1 MESMLEKIQ
10 LVKQKI
16 QKVIFLIFYASS
28 FKKFG
33 QNSTLCY
40 PFKIEGAKFIS
51 IDSKSYI
58 NENAWLLALQK
69 GKTAPKIN
77 IGSGTYIGRFSH
89 IVSVREIEIAQNV
102 LISDKVYISDNLHDY
117 KDISS
122 PIKSQEIFC
131 KKTVYIGENS
141 WLGENACVIGAS
153 VGKHCVIGANAVVT
167 TDIPDYSLAVGIPA
181 KVIKKFNHQSKK
193 WEKIN
198 SL

>member
-1 MESMLEKIQ
+1 MLEKIQ

-16 QKVIFLIFYASS
+16 RKAIFLIFYASS

-51 IDSKSYI
+51 IESKIYI
-58 NENAWLLALQK
+58 NEGAWLLALQK
-69 GKTAPKIN
+69 EKTPPKIN

-89 IVSVREIEIAQNV
+89 IVCVRKIEIAKNV
-102 LISDKVYISDNLHDY
+102 LVSDKVYISDNLHDY
-117 KDISS
+117 KDIGT
-122 PIKSQEIFC
+122 PIKSQDVLC
-131 KKTVYIGENS
+131 KNPIYIGQNS
-141 WLGENACVIGAS
+141 WLGENVCVIGAS

-167 TDIPDYSLAVGIPA
+167 TDIPDYSLAVGAPA
-181 KVIKKFNHQSKK
+181 KVIKKFNQQSKE

-198 SL
+198 